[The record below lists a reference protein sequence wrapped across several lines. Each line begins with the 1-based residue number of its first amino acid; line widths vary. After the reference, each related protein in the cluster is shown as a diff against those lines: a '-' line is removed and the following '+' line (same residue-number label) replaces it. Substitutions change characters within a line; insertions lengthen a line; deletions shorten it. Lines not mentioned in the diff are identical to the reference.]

1 MAEQRATGSADED
14 AALLAAAKVMVAV
27 SVRATAAVAD
37 AVSPAQLRTLT
48 LLDEHGETNLG
59 DLADLLGIVPSA
71 TSRLCAKLVDAGLVL
86 RRTSPASRREVLLRI
101 SAAGRR
107 LLAKVNAVRLQR
119 LRAVM
124 AELPSS
130 RRSTVAR
137 ALRSFADASG
147 QLDEDTSRDRDSS
160 GHDASTRGDK
170 MRHDG

>member
-1 MAEQRATGSADED
+1 MGDQRAAGSAEED

-27 SVRATAAVAD
+27 SVRATSAAAD

-59 DLADLLGIVPSA
+59 DLAELLGIVPSA

-107 LLAKVNAVRLQR
+107 LLDQVNTARLRQ

-124 AELPSS
+124 AELPPA
-130 RRSTVAR
+130 RRATVAR

-147 QLDEDTSRDRDSS
+147 LHLS
-160 GHDASTRGDK
+160 HP
-170 MRHDG
+170 